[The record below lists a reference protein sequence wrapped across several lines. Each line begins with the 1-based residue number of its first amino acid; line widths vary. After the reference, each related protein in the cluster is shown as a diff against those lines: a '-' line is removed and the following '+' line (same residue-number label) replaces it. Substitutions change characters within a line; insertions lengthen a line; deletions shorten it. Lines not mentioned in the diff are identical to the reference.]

1 MDQCDNLNKT
11 PLNLA
16 VEGRHT
22 NVVTMLEG
30 NKWDI
35 SDKDR
40 LIALDIGVKKRI
52 VDIKNF
58 NVMKKNTNAHDA
70 CTE

>member
-1 MDQCDNLNKT
+1 LNKT

-35 SDKDR
+35 GDKDR

-52 VDIKNF
+52 VYFYYNNVNNKISKNK
-58 NVMKKNTNAHDA
+58 M
-70 CTE
+70 

>member
-35 SDKDR
+35 GDKDR

-58 NVMKKNTNAHDA
+58 NVMKINTNAHDA